1 MDLACRSGERLTG
14 ESDRWP
20 WPGPTVSSFLHASV
34 RCPHLTPTNHL
45 HPPATAPR
53 LPAGSRG
60 QKRWAQRAVLR
71 LRPSRGGASVLGEH
85 SALESTF
92 WGSPTPAWP
101 VLHPR
106 VPPSSALCPLW
117 GVWPSRLCEARSG
130 PPSCPLAGL
139 PSVLPSFLTVG
150 PSAEA
155 GLAALPGWGHV
166 TGSSEP

>member
-1 MDLACRSGERLTG
+1 M
-14 ESDRWP
+14 
-20 WPGPTVSSFLHASV
+20 
-34 RCPHLTPTNHL
+34 
-45 HPPATAPR
+45 
-53 LPAGSRG
+53 
-60 QKRWAQRAVLR
+60 
-71 LRPSRGGASVLGEH
+71 LGEH